1 MKKNN
6 EHKTQLGYNVPENY
20 FERSKA
26 EHLAFLK
33 RKNTTKSPKKIY
45 QQALI
50 FMGCIGG
57 LLFATWL
64 FSQPNALDDSKV
76 FEQLTIE
83 SLEISDDAFD
93 DWFDEN
99 FILSD
104 V

>member
-1 MKKNN
+1 MKRNN
-6 EHKTQLGYNVPENY
+6 EHKTQLGYDVPEDY
-20 FERSKA
+20 FEHSKA
-26 EHLAFLK
+26 KHLAFLE
-33 RKNTTKSPKKIY
+33 RKNTAKSPKKIY

-57 LLFATWL
+57 LLFATWF